1 MKQTEVRSQR
11 SEVRGKKTSVRFP
24 IRLACQAVAWRRLVL
39 VIVLA
44 IGPRT
49 QSQTITLKTGQK
61 VETMGLRRDG
71 DMVMG
76 KVQVGT
82 SSGEVGYQVSQ
93 IAKVEFLEP
102 RGLKTAAELMA
113 QRQPEKALAE
123 IEPVVAY
130 YGSFKEVPG
139 SYWSQAALI
148 KVSIL
153 AALKRDAAADALA
166 TEIQKAVTDPEIAR
180 AVQVR
185 LTANLVRKKDFDK
198 AIAICND
205 AIKQSTDPAVLAD
218 AWVNKGD
225 ALAGK
230 KEWEEALFAYLRVP
244 IFYSDEKSFI
254 PPAMLGSAR
263 AYGRLD
269 DTARA
274 KKTFNDLIA
283 AYPKSG
289 EAALAQTELQEI
301 QTP

>member
-1 MKQTEVRSQR
+1 MKT
-11 SEVRGKKTSVRFP
+11 GFRFQVSGFRFVLA
-24 IRLACQAVAWRRLVL
+24 RLAVVLCVGWVIVIVL
-39 VIVLA
+39 VIA
-44 IGPRT
+44 PRA

-61 VETMGLRRDG
+61 VETLGVRRDG
-71 DMVMG
+71 EMVMG
-76 KVQVGT
+76 KVQVG
-82 SSGEVGYQVSQ
+82 SGSGEVGYQVSQ
-93 IAKVEFLEP
+93 IAKVEFPEP
-102 RGLKTAAELMA
+102 RGLKAAAELMA
-113 QRQPEKALAE
+113 QGQPEKALAE

-130 YGSFKEVPG
+130 YAAFKEVPG
-139 SYWSQAALI
+139 SFWSQAALI

-166 TEIQKAVTDPEIAR
+166 AEIQKAVTDPEIAR

-185 LTANLVRKKDFDK
+185 LSANLVRKRDFDK
-198 AIAICND
+198 AIAICD
-205 AIKQSTDPAVLAD
+205 EAIKQSTDPATLAD

-254 PPAMLGSAR
+254 PPAMLGSGR
-263 AYGRLD
+263 AYWRLD

-274 KKTFNDLIA
+274 RKSFNDLIA

-289 EAALAQTELQEI
+289 EAAVAQTELQKIEK
-301 QTP
+301 P

>member
-1 MKQTEVRSQR
+1 MKKNFGFRISDF
-11 SEVRGKKTSVRFP
+11 GFCAP
-24 IRLACQAVAWRRLVL
+24 LALLLACQAVAWRRLVIVL
-39 VIVLA
+39 VIVLGQGVHA
-44 IGPRT
+44 
-49 QSQTITLKTGQK
+49 QTIMLKTGQK
-61 VETMGLRRDG
+61 VDTLGLRRDG
-71 DMVMG
+71 DVVMG
-76 KVQVGT
+76 KVQVG
-82 SSGEVGYQVSQ
+82 SGSGEVGYQVSQ
-93 IAKVEFLEP
+93 IAKVEFPEP
-102 RGLKTAAELMA
+102 RGLKAAAELMA

-130 YGSFKEVPG
+130 YASFKEVPG

-153 AALKRDAAADALA
+153 AALKRDGAADTLA

-198 AIAICND
+198 AIAICDD
-205 AIKQSTDPAVLAD
+205 AIKQSTDPAILAD

-230 KEWEEALFAYLRVP
+230 KEWEDALFAYLRVP

-263 AYGRLD
+263 AYWRLD

-289 EAALAQTELQEI
+289 EAAIAQTEMQKM